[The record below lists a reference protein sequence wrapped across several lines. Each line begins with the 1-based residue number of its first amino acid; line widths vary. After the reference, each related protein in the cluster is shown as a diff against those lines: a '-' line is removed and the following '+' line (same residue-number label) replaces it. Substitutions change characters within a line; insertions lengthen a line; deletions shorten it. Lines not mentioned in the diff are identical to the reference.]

1 MSGVVDQLLGLA
13 SPWAY
18 LLVGLLAAAEAA
30 AFVGLVIPG
39 ETAMLLGGVLVAGGH
54 AGLGWMLA
62 AAIVGAVGGDSLG
75 YELGRRFAD
84 PLRGSRLG
92 RRIGPDRWQR
102 AEDYL
107 STRGG
112 KAVFLGRWVG
122 VLRALIPF
130 VAGASRMPY
139 RVFLPYNLAGG
150 VLWAATF
157 VVAGYLAGHSYRRVE
172 QVAGRA
178 SLVLA
183 GLLVLVAAVV
193 LTARWVS
200 RHPDRAMAPV
210 QRLTA
215 SRPYRRVA
223 QRYERQIAFLT
234 DRFRPGGAFGL
245 VLTVALV
252 ALVAAGAAFG
262 GVTEDVLRRNELVG
276 LDAPVAQF
284 FTQHRE
290 PWLTT
295 TMEAI
300 TWLGSAWVL
309 APVVLALGL
318 GLWRRLGS
326 RRPLMFL
333 VLALGGST
341 LLAQLIKLLVARPR
355 PDAGLVRALGYSF
368 PSGHSTA
375 SAAGWLAVALVL
387 FVVVTSWGARVALVT
402 GAVVIALLVGVSRV
416 YLGVHEP
423 TDVLGG
429 WALGVMWVAATTAAM
444 DVYGE
449 RSPAPRGTRTRA
461 RDAPPADQERR
472 ARRHDRATD

>member
-18 LLVGLLAAAEAA
+18 LFVGLLAAAEAA

-62 AAIVGAVGGDSLG
+62 AAMVGAVGGDSLG

-84 PLRGSRLG
+84 PMRASRLG
-92 RRIGPDRWQR
+92 RRIGADRWQR

-107 STRGG
+107 RTHGG

-122 VLRALIPF
+122 VLRALVPF

-150 VLWAATF
+150 VPWAATF
-157 VVAGYLAGHSYRRVE
+157 VVAGYLAGHSYGRVAHL
-172 QVAGRA
+172 AGRA

-183 GLLVLVAAVV
+183 GLLALVVAVV

-200 RHPDRAMAPV
+200 RHPDRALAPV
-210 QRLTA
+210 RRLTG
-215 SRPYRRVA
+215 SRLARRIA
-223 QRYERQIAFLT
+223 PRYDRQIAFLA

-245 VLTVALV
+245 VLTVELA

-262 GVTEDVLRRNELVG
+262 GVTEDVLRRNELIG
-276 LDAPVAQF
+276 LDAPVGQF
-284 FTQHRE
+284 FAQHRE

-295 TMEAI
+295 TME
-300 TWLGSAWVL
+300 TLTLLGSAWVL
-309 APVVLALGL
+309 APLTLALGL
-318 GLWRRLGS
+318 VLWRQFRS
-326 RRPLMFL
+326 RRPLLF
-333 VLALGGST
+333 LALSLGGAT
-341 LLAQLIKLLVARPR
+341 VLAQLIKLFVARPR
-355 PDAGLVRALGYSF
+355 PDAGLVPALGYSF

-375 SAAGWLAVALVL
+375 AAAGWLAIALVL
-387 FVVVTSWGARVALVT
+387 FRFAPRWEARVALVT

-429 WALGVMWVAATTAAM
+429 WALGVMWVAAATAAM
-444 DVYGE
+444 HVYDE
-449 RSPAPRGTRTRA
+449 RGPTRRSA
-461 RDAPPADQERR
+461 RTGLRP
-472 ARRHDRATD
+472 

>member
-1 MSGVVDQLLGLA
+1 MNGVVDQLLGLA

-18 LLVGLLAAAEAA
+18 LLVGLLAVAEAA

-54 AGLGWMLA
+54 AQLGVMLA
-62 AAIVGAVGGDSLG
+62 AAMVGAVGGDSLG

-84 PLRGSRLG
+84 PLRASRLG
-92 RRIGPDRWQR
+92 SRIGPQRWQR

-107 STRGG
+107 RARGG

-122 VLRALIPF
+122 VLRALVPF

-157 VVAGYLAGHSYRRVE
+157 VVAGYLAGNSYGRVE

-183 GLLVLVAAVV
+183 GVVVLVAVVV

-210 QRLTA
+210 RRLTGSGPA
-215 SRPYRRVA
+215 RRIA
-223 QRYERQIAFLT
+223 HRYERQIAFLA

-245 VLTVALV
+245 VLTVELA

-262 GVTEDVLRRNELVG
+262 GVTEDVLRRNELIG

-284 FTQHRE
+284 FAQRRE

-295 TMEAI
+295 TMEAV

-309 APVVLALGL
+309 APLALALGMMV
-318 GLWRRLGS
+318 GRRLRS
-326 RRPLMFL
+326 RQPLLFL
-333 VLALGGST
+333 VIALGGST
-341 LLAQLIKLLVARPR
+341 VLAQLIKLLVARPR
-355 PDAGLVRALGYSF
+355 PDSGLVNALGYSF
-368 PSGHSTA
+368 PSGHATA
-375 SAAGWLAVALVL
+375 AAAGWLAIALVL
-387 FVVVTSWGARVALVT
+387 CLVTTRWSARVAFVT
-402 GAVVIALLVGVSRV
+402 GAVVIALLVGISRV

-429 WALGVMWVAATTAAM
+429 WALGVMWVAAATAA
-444 DVYGE
+444 VYVYTE
-449 RSPAPRGTRTRA
+449 RDPTGRSRPDGAV
-461 RDAPPADQERR
+461 ER
-472 ARRHDRATD
+472 